1 MEKRGTAMKVIGITG
16 GVGAGKSTVVSIIE
30 KHFQT
35 EYLHCDVIAH
45 ELMEPGQSAYREL
58 LEIFGEGIKN
68 DDGTINRGRLYEAAF
83 NADRVGELNACVH
96 PKVHAVVEERI
107 AAFRAEGFRGIVLI
121 EAALLIEAGYKEI
134 CDELWYVYAPEK
146 LRKERLK
153 QSRGYTEEKAE
164 SIMKRQA
171 SEKLFFAKC
180 DFVLYND
187 SAPEDCERHIMEQI
201 IKHQNGR

>member
-1 MEKRGTAMKVIGITG
+1 MKVIGITG
-16 GVGAGKSTVVSIIE
+16 GVGAGKSTVVSVIK

-45 ELMEPGQSAYREL
+45 ELMEPGQSAYLEL
-58 LEIFGEGIKN
+58 LEVFGESIKN
-68 DDGTINRGRLYEAAF
+68 DDGTINRSRLYEAAF
-83 NADRVGELNACVH
+83 GANRVEELNACVH
-96 PKVHAVVEERI
+96 PKVRTAVEERI
-107 AAFRAEGFRGIVLI
+107 AALRAEDFQGFVLI
-121 EAALLIEAGYKEI
+121 EAALLIEAGYKDI
-134 CDELWYVYAPEK
+134 CDELWYVYAPEE

-153 QSRGYTEEKAE
+153 QNRGYTDEKVD

-171 SEKLFFAKC
+171 SEELFFAQC

-187 SAPEDCERHIMEQI
+187 SAPKDCERHIMAQI